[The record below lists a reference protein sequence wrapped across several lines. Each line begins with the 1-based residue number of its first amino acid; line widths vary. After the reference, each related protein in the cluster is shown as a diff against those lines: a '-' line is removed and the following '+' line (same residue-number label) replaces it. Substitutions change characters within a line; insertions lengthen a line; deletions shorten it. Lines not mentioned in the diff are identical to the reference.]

1 MPTLFVM
8 RHAKSAWD
16 TGAADHERPLNDRG
30 RRQALAAASF
40 LADDEVDRVLC
51 STSKRTRQTLQR
63 LIDGGFSA
71 GEITFHEEIYASGLG
86 DIMPLFQLL
95 PDDVETTL
103 LIGHWPGVED
113 LVSSLAVLD
122 CHTGWDRVLS
132 KFVTSAIATL
142 QFDGSWSALAPQTA
156 TLVDFVTPGRD

>member
-40 LADDEVDRVLC
+40 LADHEVDRVLC
-51 STSKRTRQTLQR
+51 STSTRTRQTLQR

-71 GEITFHEEIYASGLG
+71 GGITFHPEIYGSRVG
-86 DIMPLFQLL
+86 DIMPLLQGL
-95 PDDVETTL
+95 PDDVGTTL

-113 LVSSLAVLD
+113 LVSALAAMD
-122 CHTGWDRVLS
+122 FHPGWDRVLT

-142 QFDGSWSALAPQTA
+142 KFEGSWSALAPQTA
-156 TLVDFVTPGRD
+156 ALVDFVTPGRD